1 MAHEDWTYK
10 SIENFYERV
19 RMALGAV
26 SQTTLPDEYIDY
38 PEKAPFA
45 ESVAKS
51 RVPLWSELSDDKF
64 SIFESIVVYQT
75 ASLFQ
80 SLVASK
86 YVKKK
91 QIPTITL
98 EYSESVNF
106 DINSMS
112 LSDLVDLLVSQ
123 LNGDSVGSPFFGFRV
138 TKGGCR

>member
-75 ASLFQ
+75 AALFQ

-112 LSDLVDLLVSQ
+112 LSDLVDLLVSE

>member
-1 MAHEDWTYK
+1 MAHEDWSYET
-10 SIENFYERV
+10 IDNFYERV

-45 ESVAKS
+45 ESVVKS
-51 RVPLWSELSDDKF
+51 RVPLWKELSDEKF
-64 SIFESIVVYQT
+64 AIFESIVVYQT

-98 EYSESVNF
+98 EYSENVDF
-106 DINSMS
+106 DISGMS
-112 LSDLVDLLVSQ
+112 LSDLVDWLVSE
-123 LNGDSVGSPFFGFRV
+123 LNGDNVGSKFIGFRV

>member
-19 RMALGAV
+19 RMSLGAV
-26 SQTTLPDEYIDY
+26 SQTTLPDEYIDF

-45 ESVAKS
+45 ESVSKS
-51 RVPLWSELSDDKF
+51 RVPLWKELSDEKF
-64 SIFESIVVYQT
+64 AIFESIVVYQT

-112 LSDLVDLLVSQ
+112 LSDIVDLLVSE
-123 LNGDSVGSPFFGFRV
+123 LNGDSVGSQFFGFRV

>member
-45 ESVAKS
+45 ESVVKS
-51 RVPLWSELSDDKF
+51 RVPLWKELSDEKF
-64 SIFESIVVYQT
+64 AIFESIVVYQT

-98 EYSESVNF
+98 EYSENVDF
-106 DINSMS
+106 DISGMS
-112 LSDLVDLLVSQ
+112 LSDLVDWLVSE
-123 LNGDSVGSPFFGFRV
+123 LNGDNVGSKFIGFRV

>member
-1 MAHEDWTYK
+1 MAHEDWSYK
-10 SIENFYERV
+10 TIENFYERV

-45 ESVAKS
+45 ESVVKS
-51 RVPLWSELSDDKF
+51 RVPLWKELSDEKF
-64 SIFESIVVYQT
+64 AIFESIVVYQT

-98 EYSESVNF
+98 EYSENVDF
-106 DINSMS
+106 DISGMS
-112 LSDLVDLLVSQ
+112 LSDLVDWLVSE
-123 LNGDSVGSPFFGFRV
+123 LNGDNVGSKFIGFRV

>member
-123 LNGDSVGSPFFGFRV
+123 LNGDSVGSQFIGFRV

>member
-45 ESVAKS
+45 ESVAKN
-51 RVPLWSELSDDKF
+51 RVPLWKKLSDEKF
-64 SIFESIVVYQT
+64 AIFESIVVYQT
-75 ASLFQ
+75 AALFQ

-112 LSDLVDLLVSQ
+112 LSDLVDLLVSE

>member
-1 MAHEDWTYK
+1 MAHEDWSYK
-10 SIENFYERV
+10 TIDNFYERV

-45 ESVAKS
+45 ESVVKS
-51 RVPLWSELSDDKF
+51 RVPLWKELSDEKF
-64 SIFESIVVYQT
+64 AIFESIVVYQT

-98 EYSESVNF
+98 EYSENVDF
-106 DINSMS
+106 DISGMS
-112 LSDLVDLLVSQ
+112 LSDLVDWLVSE
-123 LNGDSVGSPFFGFRV
+123 LNGDNVGSKFIGFRV

>member
-1 MAHEDWTYK
+1 MAHEDWSYK
-10 SIENFYERV
+10 TIDNFYERV

-45 ESVAKS
+45 ESVVKS
-51 RVPLWSELSDDKF
+51 RVPLWKELSDEKF
-64 SIFESIVVYQT
+64 AIFESIVVYQT

-98 EYSESVNF
+98 EYSENVDF
-106 DINSMS
+106 DISGMS
-112 LSDLVDLLVSQ
+112 LSDLVDWLVSE
-123 LNGDSVGSPFFGFRV
+123 LNGDNVGSQFIGFRV

>member
-1 MAHEDWTYK
+1 MAHEDWSYK
-10 SIENFYERV
+10 TIDNFYERV

-45 ESVAKS
+45 ESVVKS
-51 RVPLWSELSDDKF
+51 RVPLWKELSDEKF
-64 SIFESIVVYQT
+64 AIFESIVVYQT

-91 QIPTITL
+91 QIPTISL
-98 EYSESVNF
+98 EYSENVDF
-106 DINSMS
+106 DISGMS
-112 LSDLVDLLVSQ
+112 LSDLVDWLVSE
-123 LNGDSVGSPFFGFRV
+123 LNGDNIGSKFIGFRV

>member
-1 MAHEDWTYK
+1 MAHEDWSYK
-10 SIENFYERV
+10 TIDNFYERV

-45 ESVAKS
+45 ESVVKS
-51 RVPLWSELSDDKF
+51 RVPLWKELSDEKF
-64 SIFESIVVYQT
+64 AVFESIVVYQT

-98 EYSESVNF
+98 EYSENVDF
-106 DINSMS
+106 DISGMS
-112 LSDLVDLLVSQ
+112 LSDLVDWLVSE
-123 LNGDSVGSPFFGFRV
+123 LNGDNVGSKFIGFRV

>member
-1 MAHEDWTYK
+1 MAHEDWSYK
-10 SIENFYERV
+10 TIDNFYERV

-45 ESVAKS
+45 ESVVKS
-51 RVPLWSELSDDKF
+51 RVPLWKELSDEKF
-64 SIFESIVVYQT
+64 AIFESIVVYQT

-98 EYSESVNF
+98 EYSENVDF
-106 DINSMS
+106 DISVLS
-112 LSDLVDLLVSQ
+112 LSDLVDWLVSE
-123 LNGDSVGSPFFGFRV
+123 LNGDNVGSKFIGFRV

>member
-1 MAHEDWTYK
+1 MAHEDWSYK
-10 SIENFYERV
+10 TIENFYERV

-45 ESVAKS
+45 ESVVKS
-51 RVPLWSELSDDKF
+51 RVPLWKELSDEKF
-64 SIFESIVVYQT
+64 AVFESIVVYQT

-98 EYSESVNF
+98 EYSENVDF
-106 DINSMS
+106 DISGMS
-112 LSDLVDLLVSQ
+112 LSDLVDWLVSE
-123 LNGDSVGSPFFGFRV
+123 LNGDNVGSKFIGFRV

>member
-1 MAHEDWTYK
+1 MAHEDWSYK
-10 SIENFYERV
+10 TIDNFYERV
-19 RMALGAV
+19 RMALCAV

-45 ESVAKS
+45 ESVVKS
-51 RVPLWSELSDDKF
+51 RVPLWKELSDEKF
-64 SIFESIVVYQT
+64 AIFESIVVYQT

-98 EYSESVNF
+98 EYSENVDF
-106 DINSMS
+106 DISGMS
-112 LSDLVDLLVSQ
+112 LSDLVDWLVSE
-123 LNGDSVGSPFFGFRV
+123 LNGDNVGSKFIGFRV

>member
-1 MAHEDWTYK
+1 MARDEWSYLN
-10 SIENFYERV
+10 IENFYERV

-26 SQTTLPDEYIDY
+26 SQTTLPDEYIDF

-45 ESVAKS
+45 ESIARK
-51 RVPLWSELSDDKF
+51 RVPAWKELSDEKF
-64 SIFESIVVYQT
+64 AIFESIVVYQT

-98 EYSESVNF
+98 EYSENVDF
-106 DINSMS
+106 DISGMS
-112 LSDLVDLLVSQ
+112 LSDLVDWLVSE
-123 LNGDSVGSPFFGFRV
+123 LNGDNVGSKFIGFRV

>member
-1 MAHEDWTYK
+1 MAHEDWHYTDIDK
-10 SIENFYERV
+10 FYERV

-51 RVPLWSELSDDKF
+51 RVPLWNELSDEKF
-64 SIFESIVVYQT
+64 AIFESIVVYQT

-80 SLVASK
+80 SLVANK
-86 YVKKK
+86 YIKKK

-112 LSDLVDLLVSQ
+112 LSDLVDLLVSE
-123 LNGDSVGSPFFGFRV
+123 LNGDNIGSAFFGFRV